1 MITLINASEVI
12 FCSILHIS
20 VIANHISFEFIGAI
34 LSGPIHYC
42 ESISAHPL
50 ISKDTVVY
58 EVTTPY
64 LSGLYILQN
73 AIPLHAQIKL
83 AKLAV
88 EEYSMAEHTNLTNLK
103 RLEEESSTLQ
113 GSPEDEPKQLSKP
126 YSRPEENSDM
136 DESLWHRS
144 VAENN
149 DFKSFFRLRWS
160 SLGYHYGI
168 PTPGKPLIHAA
179 TNTYVQ
185 FYNFNLFPSS
195 YVVVKYLLTVPSCCA
210 DWTERRYRKNLK
222 SVFPSELSSLC
233 KAISSMILRR
243 PSCTCKGLAV
253 SADNGD
259 SGDSGS
265 RNSCS
270 CPSSSSSSS
279 SSSVERVSGCGHPFE
294 YEPEAAIVNYYPCA
308 LGTCMGGHKG

>member
-50 ISKDTVVY
+50 ISRDTVVY

-126 YSRPEENSDM
+126 YSLPEENSDM

-168 PTPGKPLIHAA
+168 H
-179 TNTYVQ
+179 
-185 FYNFNLFPSS
+185 SHS
-195 YVVVKYLLTVPSCCA
+195 YAWKTLDTCRHQYIRT
-210 DWTERRYRKNLK
+210 
-222 SVFPSELSSLC
+222 
-233 KAISSMILRR
+233 IL
-243 PSCTCKGLAV
+243 
-253 SADNGD
+253 
-259 SGDSGS
+259 
-265 RNSCS
+265 
-270 CPSSSSSSS
+270 
-279 SSSVERVSGCGHPFE
+279 
-294 YEPEAAIVNYYPCA
+294 
-308 LGTCMGGHKG
+308 